1 PEDILLVRLR
11 DPGTPHRIWTHAE
24 VKLRGFRSGG
34 KLRLRL
40 DPPPLILVAGDV
52 MVDEYV
58 IGDVERISPES
69 PVPVL
74 LAKNRHRRLGG
85 AGNVVRNVVSMGGT
99 VALFAT
105 VGADAGGEWFKRHCS
120 EIGVDTFWL
129 KSEASRPT
137 TIKTRVVARNQ
148 QIVRIDEEYN
158 GRISQDLERKVID
171 DIKAVSPQVKAV
183 IVSDYGKGFLSDTI
197 LGSLFKSAHA
207 EGAPSLVDPKGMDFS
222 RYRGATYVTPN
233 LREASL
239 ASGVEIKDKLTLER
253 AGKILLDQTQAEG
266 IVITRG
272 KDGITLVTR
281 DKSQDFPVKQVEI
294 VDVTGAG
301 DTVIAT
307 LALAVGSG
315 LSIEEAVQMANL
327 AASLVVARFGA
338 ASVTLEEM
346 NNSLKNWSR
355 VRKIV
360 NRDEIERVVRN
371 HRLQGQ
377 SIVFTN
383 GCFDLFHVGHLDLL
397 RKASTFGDILIVA
410 LNSNTSVQR
419 IKSLQRPIVDEKDR
433 LEIVSALNFVDYAVL
448 FDEDTPYNLIRDIKP
463 DVLVKG
469 NDWKG
474 QKVVGEDIVVNRGG
488 KVQFV
493 NMVPGVSTSSLI
505 DRIVRG
511 TNK

>member
-1 PEDILLVRLR
+1 MNENVIS
-11 DPGTPHRIWTHAE
+11 RIKPA
-24 VKLRGFRSGG
+24 
-34 KLRLRL
+34 
-40 DPPPLILVAGDV
+40 PILVAGDV

-58 IGDVERISPES
+58 MGDVERISPES

-74 LAKNRHRRLGG
+74 LARQRHRRLGG

-105 VGADAGGEWFKRHCS
+105 IGADSAGEWFKKHCS

-129 KSEASRPT
+129 KSEVSRPT

-158 GRISQDLERKVID
+158 GNIPENIEKKVID
-171 DIKAVSPQVKAV
+171 DIRAVTPQVKSV
-183 IVSDYGKGFLSDTI
+183 IVSDYGKGFLSDAV
-197 LGSLFKSAHA
+197 LESLFKSAKT
-207 EGAPSLVDPKGMDFS
+207 EGAPSLVDPKGRDFT
-222 RYRGATYVTPN
+222 RYVGATYITPN

-239 ASGVEIKDKLTLER
+239 ASGIDIKDNLTLEK
-253 AGKILLDQTQAEG
+253 AGRILLDQTQAQG

-272 KDGITLVTR
+272 KEGITLVTPS
-281 DKSQDFPVKQVEI
+281 KSQDFPVKPVEI

-315 LSIEEAVQMANL
+315 LSIEEAIQMANL

-346 NNSLKNWSR
+346 RNSLNNWSQ
-355 VRKIV
+355 VKKIV
-360 NRDEIERVVRN
+360 NRSEVERIIRN

-383 GCFDLFHVGHLDLL
+383 GCFDLFHIGHLDIL

-410 LNSNTSVQR
+410 VNSNESVQR
-419 IKSLQRPIVDEKDR
+419 IKNKDRPIVDEKDR

-469 NDWKG
+469 EDWRGK
-474 QKVVGEDIVVNRGG
+474 KVVGEDIVVNRGG

-493 NMVPGVSTSSLI
+493 NLVPGVSTTSLI
-505 DRIVRG
+505 DRIVS
-511 TNK
+511 TNDK

>member
-1 PEDILLVRLR
+1 M
-11 DPGTPHRIWTHAE
+11 T
-24 VKLRGFRSGG
+24 SGG
-34 KLRLRL
+34 SELNENLISRMK
-40 DPPPLILVAGDV
+40 PAPILVAGDV

-85 AGNVVRNVVSMGGT
+85 AGNVVRNVVSMGGA

-105 VGADAGGEWFKRHCS
+105 IGADAGGEWFKQHCS

-129 KSEASRPT
+129 KSEGSRPT

-148 QIVRIDEEYN
+148 QIVRIDEEYD
-158 GRISQDLERKVID
+158 GRISEDLEKKVID

-183 IVSDYGKGFLSDTI
+183 IVSDYGKGFLSDAI
-197 LGSLFKSAHA
+197 LESLFKTARS
-207 EGAPSLVDPKGMDFS
+207 EGAPSLVDPKGMDFT

-239 ASGVEIKDKLTLER
+239 ASGVEIKDNPTLEK
-253 AGKILLDQTQAEG
+253 AGRILLDQTQAEG

-281 DKSQDFPVKQVEI
+281 EKSQDFPVKQVEI

-315 LSIEEAVQMANL
+315 LSIEEAIQMANL
-327 AASLVVARFGA
+327 SASLVVARFGA

-346 NNSLKNWSR
+346 HNSLKNWSR
-355 VRKIV
+355 VTKIV

-397 RKASTFGDILIVA
+397 RKASAFGEILIVA
-410 LNSNTSVQR
+410 LNSNKSVQR
-419 IKSLQRPIVDEKDR
+419 IKSPQRPIVDEKER

-469 NDWKG
+469 DDWKG
-474 QKVVGEDIVVNRGG
+474 KKVVGEDIVVNRGG

-493 NMVPGVSTSSLI
+493 NMVHGVSTSSLI
-505 DRIVRG
+505 DRIVLG
-511 TNK
+511 AGK

>member
-1 PEDILLVRLR
+1 
-11 DPGTPHRIWTHAE
+11 
-24 VKLRGFRSGG
+24 
-34 KLRLRL
+34 
-40 DPPPLILVAGDV
+40 
-52 MVDEYV
+52 
-58 IGDVERISPES
+58 
-69 PVPVL
+69 
-74 LAKNRHRRLGG
+74 
-85 AGNVVRNVVSMGGT
+85 
-99 VALFAT
+99 
-105 VGADAGGEWFKRHCS
+105 
-120 EIGVDTFWL
+120 
-129 KSEASRPT
+129 
-137 TIKTRVVARNQ
+137 VARNQ
-148 QIVRIDEEYN
+148 QIVRIDEEYD
-158 GRISQDLERKVID
+158 GRISEDLEKKVID

-183 IVSDYGKGFLSDTI
+183 IVSDYGKGFLSDAI
-197 LGSLFKSAHA
+197 LESLFKTARS
-207 EGAPSLVDPKGMDFS
+207 EGAPSLVDPKGMDFT

-239 ASGVEIKDKLTLER
+239 ASGVEIKDNPTLEK
-253 AGKILLDQTQAEG
+253 AGRILLDQTQAEG

-281 DKSQDFPVKQVEI
+281 EKSQDFPVKQVEI

-315 LSIEEAVQMANL
+315 LSIEEAIQMANL
-327 AASLVVARFGA
+327 SASLVVARFGA

-346 NNSLKNWSR
+346 HNSLKNWSR
-355 VRKIV
+355 VTKIV

-397 RKASTFGDILIVA
+397 RKASAFGEILIVA
-410 LNSNTSVQR
+410 LNSNKSVQR
-419 IKSLQRPIVDEKDR
+419 IKSPQRPIVDEKDR

-469 NDWKG
+469 DDWKG
-474 QKVVGEDIVVNRGG
+474 KKVVGEDIVVNRGG

-493 NMVPGVSTSSLI
+493 NMVHGVSTSSLI
-505 DRIVRG
+505 DRIVLG
-511 TNK
+511 AGK